1 MSLKK
6 NKNWEKSD
14 PSVKKNYIYNLI
26 YQVLTLLTPFITT
39 PYISRIL
46 GAEGTGVQSYTNSVV
61 QYFAILAALGTASY
75 GQREIARHRDNK
87 EERSRLFWE
96 IELLCAVTTAACLV
110 VWMGVIGFSQA
121 YRPYYA
127 VLTLTLAAVALDIS
141 WFFGG
146 LERYGLIVLR
156 NLIIKAAGILM
167 LFVFIKSREDLLLYV
182 ALIAATGF
190 LGNLSMWGYLRHFL
204 VKVDFKRLSIKRH
217 FKETL
222 VYFVPTIATS
232 VYTILDKT
240 MLGWFTGDDKT
251 QNGYYEYATGF
262 VNMAKILILS
272 YNAVVSARMSY
283 LFAEERMEE
292 IHRRAEESLSFV
304 MLLAV
309 PMAVG
314 LAAISPG
321 FVPWFLGPGYEP
333 VIQLLYVCS
342 PLVLVV
348 GLSDCMGSLILT
360 PSGQRAKSGKVIVAG
375 SAVNFILNLL
385 AIPRFGAAGAAGA
398 SVAAEVFIT
407 CMYLYLCRGYIGP
420 RLLAACSVKR
430 LAAAAVMF
438 AAVRML
444 GDVLAPG
451 PLMTFGQ
458 VCAGAAVYFLLLFFA
473 GDGFLRKSAAEFRR
487 RLGRRA

>member
-1 MSLKK
+1 MLFRK
-6 NKNWEKSD
+6 NKKGWED
-14 PSVKKNYIYNLI
+14 REPSVRKNYIYNLI

-46 GAEGTGVQSYTNSVV
+46 GPEGTGIQSYTNSVV

-75 GQREIARHRDNK
+75 GQREIARHRDDK
-87 EERSRLFWE
+87 KERSRIFWE
-96 IELLCAVTTAACLV
+96 LELLCAATTAVCLI
-110 VWMGVIGFSQA
+110 VWMGVIGFSQE

-146 LERYGLIVLR
+146 LEQYGLIVLR

-167 LFVFIKSREDLLLYV
+167 LFLFIKSREDLLLYV
-182 ALIAATGF
+182 GLIAATGF

-204 VKVDFKRLSIKRH
+204 VRVDWRALKIRRH

-240 MLGWFTGDDKT
+240 MLGWFTGGDKT

-283 LFAEERMEE
+283 LFGEGRLEE
-292 IHRRAEESLSFV
+292 IHRRVEESLNFV
-304 MLLAV
+304 MLLGI
-309 PMAVG
+309 PMAAG
-314 LAAISPG
+314 LAGIGPC
-321 FVPWFLGPGYEP
+321 FVPWFLGAGYEP
-333 VIQLLYVCS
+333 VITLLYVCS
-342 PLVLVV
+342 PLVLAV

-360 PSGQRAKSGKVIVAG
+360 PSGQRARSGKVIIAG
-375 SAVNFILNLL
+375 AVLNCIPNLL

-407 CMYLYLCRGYIGP
+407 SLYLYLCRGYIS
-420 RLLAACSVKR
+420 RSLLVQCAAKR
-430 LAAAAVMF
+430 LAAAALMF
-438 AAVRML
+438 ALVRAL
-444 GDVLAPG
+444 GGVLGAG
-451 PLMTFGQ
+451 PAATFLQ
-458 VCAGAAVYFLLLFFA
+458 VGAGACVYFLFLLLA
-473 GDGFLRKSAAEFRR
+473 GDRFLRERIRDILRKKRK
-487 RLGRRA
+487 

>member
-204 VKVDFKRLSIKRH
+204 VKVDFKSLSIKRH

-272 YNAVVSARMSY
+272 YNALVSARMSY
-283 LFAEERMEE
+283 LFAEVRMEE

-398 SVAAEVFIT
+398 SGAREVFIT
-407 CMYLYLCRGYIGP
+407 CMYL
-420 RLLAACSVKR
+420 
-430 LAAAAVMF
+430 
-438 AAVRML
+438 
-444 GDVLAPG
+444 
-451 PLMTFGQ
+451 
-458 VCAGAAVYFLLLFFA
+458 
-473 GDGFLRKSAAEFRR
+473 
-487 RLGRRA
+487 

>member
-1 MSLKK
+1 
-6 NKNWEKSD
+6 
-14 PSVKKNYIYNLI
+14 
-26 YQVLTLLTPFITT
+26 
-39 PYISRIL
+39 
-46 GAEGTGVQSYTNSVV
+46 
-61 QYFAILAALGTASY
+61 
-75 GQREIARHRDNK
+75 
-87 EERSRLFWE
+87 
-96 IELLCAVTTAACLV
+96 
-110 VWMGVIGFSQA
+110 
-121 YRPYYA
+121 
-127 VLTLTLAAVALDIS
+127 
-141 WFFGG
+141 
-146 LERYGLIVLR
+146 
-156 NLIIKAAGILM
+156 
-167 LFVFIKSREDLLLYV
+167 
-182 ALIAATGF
+182 
-190 LGNLSMWGYLRHFL
+190 
-204 VKVDFKRLSIKRH
+204 
-217 FKETL
+217 
-222 VYFVPTIATS
+222 
-232 VYTILDKT
+232 
-240 MLGWFTGDDKT
+240 
-251 QNGYYEYATGF
+251 
-262 VNMAKILILS
+262 
-272 YNAVVSARMSY
+272 
-283 LFAEERMEE
+283 MEE

>member
-96 IELLCAVTTAACLV
+96 IEFLCALTTAACLV
-110 VWMGVIGFSQA
+110 VWMGVIGFSRA

-127 VLTLTLAAVALDIS
+127 VLTFTLAAVALDIS

-190 LGNLSMWGYLRHFL
+190 LGNLSMLGYLRHFL
-204 VKVDFKRLSIKRH
+204 L
-217 FKETL
+217 
-222 VYFVPTIATS
+222 
-232 VYTILDKT
+232 
-240 MLGWFTGDDKT
+240 
-251 QNGYYEYATGF
+251 
-262 VNMAKILILS
+262 
-272 YNAVVSARMSY
+272 
-283 LFAEERMEE
+283 
-292 IHRRAEESLSFV
+292 
-304 MLLAV
+304 
-309 PMAVG
+309 
-314 LAAISPG
+314 
-321 FVPWFLGPGYEP
+321 
-333 VIQLLYVCS
+333 
-342 PLVLVV
+342 
-348 GLSDCMGSLILT
+348 
-360 PSGQRAKSGKVIVAG
+360 
-375 SAVNFILNLL
+375 
-385 AIPRFGAAGAAGA
+385 
-398 SVAAEVFIT
+398 
-407 CMYLYLCRGYIGP
+407 
-420 RLLAACSVKR
+420 
-430 LAAAAVMF
+430 
-438 AAVRML
+438 
-444 GDVLAPG
+444 
-451 PLMTFGQ
+451 
-458 VCAGAAVYFLLLFFA
+458 
-473 GDGFLRKSAAEFRR
+473 
-487 RLGRRA
+487 